1 VRPSPLVTD
10 PVFEVVEPTRKH
22 RAEARDQAV
31 GVLER
36 RGPHVLLADPIKV
49 PARAGIGAGGV
60 DEVREL
66 REACAGELRRAID
79 HDLSAARKRDHALAG
94 RQPAPVGR
102 VEDDGVALDVEP
114 VHVAAVDERR
124 EGVARGRLRGAEPPR
139 NLARGRD
146 RSFLGL

>member
-1 VRPSPLVTD
+1 M
-10 PVFEVVEPTRKH
+10 VEPARKH

-49 PARAGIGAGGV
+49 PARAGLGAGGV

-66 REACAGELRRAID
+66 REPRPGELRRAVD
-79 HDLSAARKRDHALAG
+79 HDLSAARKRDDALAG

-102 VEDDGVALDVEP
+102 VEDDGIALDVKP
-114 VHVAAVDERR
+114 VHVAAVDERS
-124 EGVARGRLRGAEPPR
+124 EGVARGRLRGTEPSR
-139 NLARGRD
+139 DLARGRD
-146 RSFLGL
+146 GSFLGL